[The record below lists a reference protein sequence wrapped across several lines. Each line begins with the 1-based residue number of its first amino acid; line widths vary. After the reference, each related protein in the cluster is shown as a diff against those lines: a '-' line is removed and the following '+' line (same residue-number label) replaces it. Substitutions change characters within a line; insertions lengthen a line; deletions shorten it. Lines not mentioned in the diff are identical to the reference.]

1 MDLAIHLAILSSINI
16 EQKPIHCL
24 YMQHLLR
31 VIPVIG
37 ILSDKNAFKPA
48 PNADEVE
55 SVFDAPLEMFLKVFL
70 FSSQSNFIL
79 ISFFYLN
86 VKKQLIS

>member
-1 MDLAIHLAILSSINI
+1 
-16 EQKPIHCL
+16 
-24 YMQHLLR
+24 MQHLLR

-70 FSSQSNFIL
+70 FSS
-79 ISFFYLN
+79 
-86 VKKQLIS
+86 